1 MENASGNAK
10 DTSTQIPNNMIN
22 LCEEMVRNNI
32 VFAANNSAGFSIRV
46 DETAVISGEKQL
58 LIEVRFFDEQYLVIR
73 EEFLDFTPLNEM
85 EAEAIAG

>member
-10 DTSTQIPNNMIN
+10 DASAQIPNNMIN
-22 LCEEMVRNNI
+22 LCEEIVRNNI

-58 LIEVRFFDEQYLVIR
+58 LIEVRFFDEHSLDMR